1 MDALRGWTLSVCLA
15 CVAAGIVQHL
25 TGARTKEPVIKLVLS
40 LYILITALAPLKQ
53 WSVSASDF
61 LPQEA
66 LAPAA
71 PVDTQGLAVSQTG
84 AALSQTLDEAF
95 AREGFLCQ
103 VEVELS
109 AFDGQ
114 VQVQR
119 VAVTGDVEANTARGI
134 VRQELGAE
142 VPVSVAGQAGEEG

>member
-25 TGARTKEPVIKLVLS
+25 TAAKSKEPVIKLVLS

-53 WSVSASDF
+53 WSVSTADF
-61 LPQEA
+61 LPQDA
-66 LAPAA
+66 LAATA
-71 PVDTQGLAVSQTG
+71 PIDTQSLAVIG
-84 AALSQTLDEAF
+84 AGEALSQTLDEAF
-95 AREGFLCQ
+95 TREGLICQ
-103 VEVELS
+103 VEMELF
-109 AFDGQ
+109 AADGQ

-119 VAVTGDVEANTARGI
+119 VTVTGEVDENTARGI

-142 VPVSVAGQAGEEG
+142 VPVSVAGRADEEG